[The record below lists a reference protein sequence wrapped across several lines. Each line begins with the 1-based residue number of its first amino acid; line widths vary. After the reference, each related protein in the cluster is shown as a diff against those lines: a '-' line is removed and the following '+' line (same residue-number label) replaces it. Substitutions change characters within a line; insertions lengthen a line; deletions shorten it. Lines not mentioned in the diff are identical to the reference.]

1 MHNKRVKLLE
11 HVSKSL
17 TNKSV
22 ILRKGK
28 NIVITKKKEKAGRKK
43 KKNEMLGFKPF
54 VR

>member
-22 ILRKGK
+22 ILRKEK
-28 NIVITKKKEKAGRKK
+28 NIVITKKKEKNRKK
-43 KKNEMLGFKPF
+43 EEKRDVGFQTF
-54 VR
+54 L